1 MISNELR
8 TAALNFGAK
17 YGCTFDFEAFE
28 ATLTTK
34 NTKLIVFNP
43 NEVWIE
49 KCKNAFIRLYKQSL
63 ERFAYD
69 KNATFDAEDMLDEFE
84 TELISP
90 YVDYNRQNNVDID
103 HTPYFGMDRMTRLS
117 FLDEESKKV
126 PSSYVEF
133 YTEKYKTG
141 EIRIRDMRSIV
152 SAIFANPDSTEED
165 FQKVAGFVKALE
177 DFNNKRTFWDR
188 FFHPFQNRAEQK
200 ASAKFKT
207 MLDEKF
213 ASVGKDYGKFLYAA
227 SLDFKP
233 LSSLQE
239 KIKLDMRD
247 IIIDLEI
254 EEEDMENESLID
266 NEPQNEKEVVHL
278 NEFLGDKIEEKS
290 PIYEENVIRH
300 DDLIN
305 SK

>member
-8 TAALNFGAK
+8 TAALSFGAK

-28 ATLTTK
+28 ATFTTQ
-34 NTKLIVFNP
+34 NTELIVFNP
-43 NEVWIE
+43 NEGWTE
-49 KCKNAFIRLYKQSL
+49 KCKNAFVSLYKQSL

-90 YVDYNRQNNVDID
+90 YVDYNRQNDVNID
-103 HTPYFGMDRMTRLS
+103 HTPYFGMDRMTRLG
-117 FLDEESKKV
+117 FLDEESKKA

-133 YTEKYKTG
+133 YTGKYATR

-152 SAIFANPDSTEED
+152 SAIFANPDSTVED

-200 ASAKFKT
+200 VSAKFKT

-213 ASVGKDYGKFLYAA
+213 ASVGKGYGDFVYGA

-233 LSSLQE
+233 LTSLQE

-247 IIIDLEI
+247 IAIDLEI
-254 EEEDMENESLID
+254 EEEDKVNESIVD
-266 NEPQNEKEVVHL
+266 NEPKNEKEVVHF
-278 NEFLGDKIEEKS
+278 NDFGEEKIKEKS